1 MTVKEL
7 RDFIFENYYQQMAF
21 AKENNYYSM

>member
-7 RDFIFENYYQQMAF
+7 RDFIFENYYQQMTF
-21 AKENNYYSM
+21 AKENNYYSV